1 MIALTLTVILEC
13 LRTLVGR
20 IWLNEEGTSVLHSFY
35 LHDAMLARILAMA
48 LCLSLS
54 VCICLLQVGVL
65 SSRMNESSW
74 FLAWE
79 LFSTYPACI
88 LRKFGYLQSKSTF
101 FWNFVPNSRLRK
113 FRHGIS
119 IVEAFY
125 QLCSTKMDAQNVINW
140 TVVGHLS

>member
-13 LRTLVGR
+13 WRTLVGR

-35 LHDAMLARILAMA
+35 LHGAMLARILAMA

-65 SSRMNESSW
+65 SRRMNESSW
-74 FLAWE
+74 VLAWE

-88 LRKFGYLQSKSTF
+88 LRKFGYLQSKVLSFRALSQTPDLE
-101 FWNFVPNSRLRK
+101 NFATAYRSSKR
-113 FRHGIS
+113 
-119 IVEAFY
+119 
-125 QLCSTKMDAQNVINW
+125 VINFARQRW
-140 TVVGHLS
+140 TLRT